1 MNNKFVKEIYE
12 WIYSITISLAI
23 ALFVHIFI
31 FQPTKVV
38 GQSMEPTLHEADYL
52 VVSKLSHTFKRLPE
66 YGDIVIID
74 SRVNRDRDWTDDVAE
89 PVNNYL
95 SLFKGQAALSH
106 DVWVKRIIGK
116 PGDIITFQDG
126 KVIRNGQM
134 LNETYTKEDMRFYP
148 DKKIVVPA
156 DHVYVLGDNR
166 NNSSDSRFIGSIPLN
181 HVLGTV
187 VYKI

>member
-1 MNNKFVKEIYE
+1 
-12 WIYSITISLAI
+12 
-23 ALFVHIFI
+23 
-31 FQPTKVV
+31 
-38 GQSMEPTLHEADYL
+38 
-52 VVSKLSHTFKRLPE
+52 
-66 YGDIVIID
+66 
-74 SRVNRDRDWTDDVAE
+74 
-89 PVNNYL
+89 
-95 SLFKGQAALSH
+95 LSH

-116 PGDIITFQDG
+116 PGDTITFQDG
-126 KVIRNGQM
+126 KVIRNGQL

-187 VYKI
+187 VHKI

>member
-1 MNNKFVKEIYE
+1 MKNKFVKEIYE

-52 VVSKLSHTFKRLPE
+52 VVSKLSHTFQRLPE

-74 SRVNRDRDWTDDVAE
+74 SRVNRERDWKDDVAE

-95 SLFKGQAALSH
+95 SLFKGPASLSH

-116 PGDIITFQDG
+116 PGDTIAFQNG
-126 KVIRNGQM
+126 KVIRNGQV
-134 LNETYTKEDMRFYP
+134 LNETYTKEDMRYFS
-148 DKKIVVPA
+148 DKKVVVPA
-156 DHVYVLGDNR
+156 DHVFVLGDNR
-166 NNSSDSRFIGSIPLN
+166 NNSSDSRIIGPIPLN

-187 VYKI
+187 IHKI